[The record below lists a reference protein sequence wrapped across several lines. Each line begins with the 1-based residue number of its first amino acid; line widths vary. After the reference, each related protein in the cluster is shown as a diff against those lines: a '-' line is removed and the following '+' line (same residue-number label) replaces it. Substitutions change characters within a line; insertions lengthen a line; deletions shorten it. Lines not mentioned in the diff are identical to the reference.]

1 MVGAKTSAQ
10 WLLRPFVLHAHAP
23 RFEPYHYGWCE
34 HVAIAQRL
42 NGRSCL
48 LTSSGNSTMLGS
60 SFKRTEPPADLG
72 MLSRLLQFLR
82 LLDLGTIRHSL
93 VSSHVAEAVRHCE
106 RRFPAGF

>member
-1 MVGAKTSAQ
+1 MTVGH
-10 WLLRPFVLHAHAP
+10 LEIV
-23 RFEPYHYGWCE
+23 E
-34 HVAIAQRL
+34 RL

-48 LTSSGNSTMLGS
+48 LTDSCTSAMLGLR
-60 SFKRTEPPADLG
+60 FKKDRPPANLG